1 MGRRGRLPD
10 PKSKRSQAA
19 IARAKQLG
27 HVTIARP
34 AAGGHDR
41 PDPPVAPS
49 HVAARPLAAAF
60 WEQHCSTLADEGRLR
75 QVHAET
81 FAQLC
86 HMHADIMQLSE
97 QVAAEGWVIA
107 TDKGQSISPV
117 ARLLQTTRRDFVAL
131 AGKFGLTA
139 ADEARL
145 PIDEAS
151 DGEAE
156 DDDAT
161 ALRRFTG

>member
-10 PKSKRSQAA
+10 PSSKRSQAA
-19 IARAKQLG
+19 LARAKELG
-27 HVTIARP
+27 RITIVRPSDHKPDKPARLRVP
-34 AAGGHDR
+34 A
-41 PDPPVAPS
+41 

-60 WEQHCSTLADEGRLR
+60 WDQHAQQLADEGKLR

-86 HMHADIMQLSE
+86 HLHADIMQLSE

-107 TDKGQSISPV
+107 TDKGQAISPT
-117 ARLLQTTRRDFVAL
+117 ARLLQTSRRDYVAL
-131 AGKFGLTA
+131 GGKFGLTA

-145 PIDEAS
+145 PTEEANN
-151 DGEAE
+151 GEAE
-156 DDDAT
+156 DDDEA